1 MWSLSKGILLR
12 NIVFPSIIDSI
23 TLDPG
28 EHVFYAGG
36 RDGKIHIGALSA
48 DSSSIK
54 SHWLHIIGSLSSH
67 RCVIFL
73 KIHVINVGNLLACI
87 VLCYKVSVA
96 NTITTK

>member
-1 MWSLSKGILLR
+1 VWSLSKGILLR

-36 RDGKIHIGALSA
+36 RDGKIHIAALGA

-73 KIHVINVGNLLACI
+73 KDPCHKCRQSSSMYCF
-87 VLCYKVSVA
+87 VLRSFH
-96 NTITTK
+96 

>member
-36 RDGKIHIGALSA
+36 RIHIAALGA

-73 KIHVINVGNLLACI
+73 EDPCDKCGQSSSMNRF
-87 VLCYKVSVA
+87 VLRSFH
-96 NTITTK
+96 